1 MKWNEKIALKKK
13 CWWKTEGMLENSIAA
28 GNKLFNCLSQI
39 KNGFSF
45 LDTFKYIILHFA
57 FEAASTLINIYT
69 KFIQFDNPGTVHV
82 RWHTEWVIHYIQL
95 DESGCWN
102 YHKVYAKSWL

>member
-1 MKWNEKIALKKK
+1 
-13 CWWKTEGMLENSIAA
+13 MLENSIAA

-57 FEAASTLINIYT
+57 FNAASTLINIY
-69 KFIQFDNPGTVHV
+69 IQNSFNLTTLGQ
-82 RWHTEWVIHYIQL
+82 YM
-95 DESGCWN
+95 
-102 YHKVYAKSWL
+102 

>member
-1 MKWNEKIALKKK
+1 
-13 CWWKTEGMLENSIAA
+13 MLENSIAA

-45 LDTFKYIILHFA
+45 IDTFKYIILHFA
-57 FEAASTLINIYT
+57 FDAASTLINIYT

-82 RWHTEWVIHYIQL
+82 R
-95 DESGCWN
+95 
-102 YHKVYAKSWL
+102 